1 MKLKTVK
8 NELEPLCMGVESAI
22 TDLGYD
28 MEEKLSNV
36 EYKLGR
42 KLDYL
47 FYTLEEIRMN
57 MDEQKWKSELEK
69 AREERAR
76 IDDRIEYAKDRLN
89 SKYEEMSEHRREYEG
104 ANNIDGGCC

>member
-8 NELEPLCMGVESAI
+8 NELESLCMGVESAI

-28 MEEKLSNV
+28 TEEKISSV

-57 MDEQKWKSELEK
+57 IDEQKWKSELEK

-76 IDDRIEYAKDRLN
+76 LDERIEYAKDRIN
-89 SKYEEMSEHRREYEG
+89 NKYEEMSEHRREYEG
-104 ANNIDGGCC
+104 INNVDGGCC